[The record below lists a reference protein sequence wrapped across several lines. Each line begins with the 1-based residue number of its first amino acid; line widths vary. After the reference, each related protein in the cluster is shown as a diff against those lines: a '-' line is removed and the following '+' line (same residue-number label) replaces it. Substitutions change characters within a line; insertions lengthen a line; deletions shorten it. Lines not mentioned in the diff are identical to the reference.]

1 MYASVDTADP
11 QAVQAEVC
19 AIYGRLFRDGEA
31 AAVKRAFDWALTCFS
46 GEYAGYQSID
56 ARYHDLEHTL
66 QGTLCLA
73 RLLEGRE
80 RSGIL
85 PRVSRE
91 VFDLSLVAILF
102 HDMGYLKEEGDDV
115 GTGAK
120 YTLIHVDRSVDFA
133 SQFLREKG
141 FGSGEILSI
150 QQMIRCTGVNVVLSD
165 IPFQNDLVRLAGYA
179 LGTADLVGQ
188 MAASDYPEKL
198 PVLYEEFV
206 EAANHNGG
214 WTAQFGPFEN
224 AIHLMS
230 QTNDFFA
237 HYVKPKIDGD
247 LGGLHRFLGDPDHP
261 ERNEYMESIDRNLAR
276 VREIVAAGQV

>member
-1 MYASVDTADP
+1 MYAPIDTADP

-19 AIYGRLFRDGEA
+19 AIYGRLFRDGES
-31 AAVKRAFDWALTCFS
+31 AAVNRAFDWALGCFS
-46 GEYAGYQSID
+46 GEYPGYQSID

-73 RLLEGRE
+73 RLFEGRE

-85 PRVSRE
+85 PRMSRE

-102 HDMGYLKEEGDDV
+102 HDMGYLKEEGDDD

-120 YTLIHVDRSVDFA
+120 YTLIHVDRSVEFVGR
-133 SQFLREKG
+133 FLREKG
-141 FGSGEILSI
+141 FGSGEILSV
-150 QQMIRCTGVNVVLSD
+150 QQMIRCTGVNVVLGD

-188 MAASDYPEKL
+188 MAASDYPDKL
-198 PVLYEEFV
+198 PVLFEEFV

-230 QTNDFFA
+230 QSNDFFA

-247 LGGLHRFLGDPDHP
+247 LGGLHRYLADPSDP
-261 ERNEYMESIDRNLAR
+261 SRNEYLDSIDRNLAR
-276 VREIVAAGQV
+276 VREIVAAGRA